1 MNYENIYQS
10 LQDLCT
16 EAGTNITQICRDA
29 DVNRSIL
36 QSWKN
41 ENPKTLQI
49 LARLLAAIEAKKGQK
64 EIINIPQ
71 GAKLTRSTGG
81 R

>member
-1 MNYENIYQS
+1 MDYSNIYQS

-16 EAGTNITQICRDA
+16 AAGTNITQICRDA

-49 LARLLAAIEAKKGQK
+49 LARLLAAIDAKKGEK
-64 EIINIPQ
+64 EIIKIPQ
-71 GAKLTRSTGG
+71 GAKLTRKGPG